1 MSLRQGCIYWIIL
14 FPHLV
19 AISADAIYLGKK
31 YEGKEKKE
39 VNLKK
44 EERRQ
49 IKGKIKFEV

>member
-1 MSLRQGCIYWIIL
+1 MSLRQGCIYWIIP

-19 AISADAIYLGKK
+19 AISADAIYLGENMK
-31 YEGKEKKE
+31 GKRKKE
-39 VNLKK
+39 VKLKK